1 MKKYLIVQNKE
12 TDCLEIMKCSTYHED
27 PNAVF
32 SYEPISD
39 ADSME
44 KAEQMMQHIKDIGG
58 IQKYFDEIVG
68 SVKNKKKDTSKKS
81 IAENV
86 EIEKPAIP
94 RNYLNQTTLKKFQ
107 IQLNEMEERLVTRFK
122 WGLTVNIT
130 PPDFETRVAILT
142 NKIRDYDYHFPPETI
157 EYLAG
162 QFDSNVRDLEGALKD
177 ISLVANVRQLDTITV
192 EVAAEAIR
200 ARKMDGPKLTLIPIE
215 DIQTEVGKFYNVTV
229 KEIKATKRT
238 QNIVLARQ
246 VAMYLAREMTDNS
259 LPKIGK
265 EFGGRDHSTVLHA
278 YNKIKNMIA
287 QDDSLRIEID
297 TIKNKIK

>member
-58 IQKYFDEIVG
+58 IQKYFDVIVG

-107 IQLNEMEERLVTRFK
+107 IQLNEMEEY
-122 WGLTVNIT
+122 
-130 PPDFETRVAILT
+130 FE
-142 NKIRDYDYHFPPETI
+142 E
-157 EYLAG
+157 
-162 QFDSNVRDLEGALKD
+162 VRH
-177 ISLVANVRQLDTITV
+177 SL
-192 EVAAEAIR
+192 
-200 ARKMDGPKLTLIPIE
+200 IE
-215 DIQTEVGKFYNVTV
+215 DDELNRIRLDDDSREEEYVYFKDAESYFRGFSASLSKLYDFCFYHEEFEDP
-229 KEIKATKRT
+229 EIKKEEKDLKLEHLILSYPLYYIKQALYKEEAALELAAKYDEEQLKKAIKNYDKPEYQMIRKELREECCNPITYKVSFEMKVVGHEYN
-238 QNIVLARQ
+238 QNILKESVRRG
-246 VAMYLAREMTDNS
+246 MRYNDMDI
-259 LPKIGK
+259 IG
-265 EFGGRDHSTVLHA
+265 D
-278 YNKIKNMIA
+278 IKMGEE
-287 QDDSLRIEID
+287 D
-297 TIKNKIK
+297 

>member
-58 IQKYFDEIVG
+58 IQKYFDEIVK

-94 RNYLNQTTLKKFQ
+94 RNYLDQTTLKKFQ
-107 IQLNEMEERLVTRFK
+107 IQLNEMEEYFEEVRHSLIEDDELNRVRLDDDSREEEYVYFK
-122 WGLTVNIT
+122 DAESYFRGFSASLSKLY
-130 PPDFETRVAILT
+130 DFCF
-142 NKIRDYDYHFPPETI
+142 YHEEFEDPEI
-157 EYLAG
+157 KKEEK
-162 QFDSNVRDLEGALKD
+162 DLELEHLILSYPLYYIKQALYKEEAALELAAKYD
-177 ISLVANVRQLDTITV
+177 EEQL
-192 EVAAEAIR
+192 
-200 ARKMDGPKLTLIPIE
+200 K
-215 DIQTEVGKFYNVTV
+215 
-229 KEIKATKRT
+229 KA
-238 QNIVLARQ
+238 
-246 VAMYLAREMTDNS
+246 
-259 LPKIGK
+259 
-265 EFGGRDHSTVLHA
+265 
-278 YNKIKNMIA
+278 IKNYDKPEYQMIRKELREECCNPITYKVSFEMKVVGHE
-287 QDDSLRIEID
+287 DDKNVLKESVRRGMYYNDMDIIGD
-297 TIKNKIK
+297 IKMGEED

>member
-107 IQLNEMEERLVTRFK
+107 IQLNEMEEYFEEVRHSLIEDDELNRIRLDDDSREEEYVYFK
-122 WGLTVNIT
+122 DAESYFRGFSVSLSKLY
-130 PPDFETRVAILT
+130 DFCF
-142 NKIRDYDYHFPPETI
+142 YHEEFEDPEI
-157 EYLAG
+157 KKEEK
-162 QFDSNVRDLEGALKD
+162 DLELEHLILSYPLYYIKQALYKEEAALELAAKYD
-177 ISLVANVRQLDTITV
+177 EEQLKKAIKNYDKPEYQMIRKELREECCNPITYKV
-192 EVAAEAIR
+192 SFEMKV
-200 ARKMDGPKLTLIPIE
+200 
-215 DIQTEVGKFYNVTV
+215 VGHEYN
-229 KEIKATKRT
+229 
-238 QNIVLARQ
+238 QNILKESVRRG
-246 VAMYLAREMTDNS
+246 MRYNDMDI
-259 LPKIGK
+259 IG
-265 EFGGRDHSTVLHA
+265 D
-278 YNKIKNMIA
+278 IKMGEE
-287 QDDSLRIEID
+287 D
-297 TIKNKIK
+297 

>member
-86 EIEKPAIP
+86 EIEKPVIP

-107 IQLNEMEERLVTRFK
+107 IQLNEMEEY
-122 WGLTVNIT
+122 
-130 PPDFETRVAILT
+130 FE
-142 NKIRDYDYHFPPETI
+142 E
-157 EYLAG
+157 
-162 QFDSNVRDLEGALKD
+162 VRH
-177 ISLVANVRQLDTITV
+177 SL
-192 EVAAEAIR
+192 
-200 ARKMDGPKLTLIPIE
+200 IE
-215 DIQTEVGKFYNVTV
+215 DDELNRIRLDDDSREEEYVYFKDAESYFRGFSASLSKLYDFCFYHEEFEDP
-229 KEIKATKRT
+229 EIKKEEKDLKLEHLILSYPLYYIKQALYKEEAALELAAKYDEEQLKKAIKNYDKPEYQMIRKELREECCNPITYKVSFEMKVVGHEYN
-238 QNIVLARQ
+238 QNILKESVRRG
-246 VAMYLAREMTDNS
+246 MRYNDMDI
-259 LPKIGK
+259 IG
-265 EFGGRDHSTVLHA
+265 D
-278 YNKIKNMIA
+278 IKMGEE
-287 QDDSLRIEID
+287 D
-297 TIKNKIK
+297 

>member
-107 IQLNEMEERLVTRFK
+107 IQLNEMEEY
-122 WGLTVNIT
+122 
-130 PPDFETRVAILT
+130 FE
-142 NKIRDYDYHFPPETI
+142 E
-157 EYLAG
+157 
-162 QFDSNVRDLEGALKD
+162 VRH
-177 ISLVANVRQLDTITV
+177 SL
-192 EVAAEAIR
+192 
-200 ARKMDGPKLTLIPIE
+200 IE
-215 DIQTEVGKFYNVTV
+215 DDELNRIRLDDDSREEEYVYFKDAESYFRGFSASLSKLYDFCFYHEEFEDP
-229 KEIKATKRT
+229 EIKKEEKDLKLEHLILSYPLYYIKQALYKEEAALELAAKYDEEQLKKAIKNYDKPEYQMIRKELREECCNPINYKVSFEMKVVGHEYN
-238 QNIVLARQ
+238 QNILKESVRRG
-246 VAMYLAREMTDNS
+246 MRYNDMDI
-259 LPKIGK
+259 IG
-265 EFGGRDHSTVLHA
+265 D
-278 YNKIKNMIA
+278 IKMGEE
-287 QDDSLRIEID
+287 D
-297 TIKNKIK
+297 

>member
-107 IQLNEMEERLVTRFK
+107 IQLNEMEEYFEEVRHSLIEDDELNRIRLDDDSREEEYVYFK
-122 WGLTVNIT
+122 DAESYFRGFSASLSKLY
-130 PPDFETRVAILT
+130 DFCF
-142 NKIRDYDYHFPPETI
+142 YHEEFEDPEI
-157 EYLAG
+157 KKEEK
-162 QFDSNVRDLEGALKD
+162 DLELEHLILSYPLYYIKQALYKEEAALELSAKYD
-177 ISLVANVRQLDTITV
+177 EEQL
-192 EVAAEAIR
+192 
-200 ARKMDGPKLTLIPIE
+200 K
-215 DIQTEVGKFYNVTV
+215 
-229 KEIKATKRT
+229 KA
-238 QNIVLARQ
+238 
-246 VAMYLAREMTDNS
+246 
-259 LPKIGK
+259 
-265 EFGGRDHSTVLHA
+265 
-278 YNKIKNMIA
+278 IKNYDKPEYQMIRKELREECCNPITYKVSFEMKVVGHE
-287 QDDSLRIEID
+287 DDKNVLKESVRRGMYYNDMDIIGD
-297 TIKNKIK
+297 IKMGEED

>member
-107 IQLNEMEERLVTRFK
+107 IQLNEMEEY
-122 WGLTVNIT
+122 
-130 PPDFETRVAILT
+130 FE
-142 NKIRDYDYHFPPETI
+142 E
-157 EYLAG
+157 
-162 QFDSNVRDLEGALKD
+162 VRH
-177 ISLVANVRQLDTITV
+177 SL
-192 EVAAEAIR
+192 
-200 ARKMDGPKLTLIPIE
+200 IE
-215 DIQTEVGKFYNVTV
+215 DDELNRIRLDDDSREEEYVYFKDAESYFRGFSASLSKLYAFCFYHEEFEDP
-229 KEIKATKRT
+229 EIKKEEKDLKLEHLILSYPLYYIKQALYKEEAALELAAKYDEEQLKKAIKNYDKPEYQMIRKELREECCNPITYKVSFEMKVVGHEYN
-238 QNIVLARQ
+238 QNILKESVRRG
-246 VAMYLAREMTDNS
+246 MRYNDMDI
-259 LPKIGK
+259 IG
-265 EFGGRDHSTVLHA
+265 D
-278 YNKIKNMIA
+278 IKMGEE
-287 QDDSLRIEID
+287 D
-297 TIKNKIK
+297 

>member
-107 IQLNEMEERLVTRFK
+107 IQLNEMEEYFEEVRHSLIEDDELNRVRLDDDSREEEYVYFK
-122 WGLTVNIT
+122 DAESYFRGFSASLSKLY
-130 PPDFETRVAILT
+130 DFCF
-142 NKIRDYDYHFPPETI
+142 YHEEFEDPEI
-157 EYLAG
+157 KKEEK
-162 QFDSNVRDLEGALKD
+162 DLELEHLILSYPLYYIKQALYKEEAALELAAKYD
-177 ISLVANVRQLDTITV
+177 EEQL
-192 EVAAEAIR
+192 
-200 ARKMDGPKLTLIPIE
+200 K
-215 DIQTEVGKFYNVTV
+215 
-229 KEIKATKRT
+229 KA
-238 QNIVLARQ
+238 
-246 VAMYLAREMTDNS
+246 
-259 LPKIGK
+259 
-265 EFGGRDHSTVLHA
+265 
-278 YNKIKNMIA
+278 IKNYDKPEYQMIRKELREECCNPITYKVSFEMKVVGHE
-287 QDDSLRIEID
+287 DDKNVLKESVRRGMYYNDMDIIGD
-297 TIKNKIK
+297 IKMGEED

>member
-58 IQKYFDEIVG
+58 IQKYFDEIVE

-94 RNYLNQTTLKKFQ
+94 RNYLDQTTLKKFQ
-107 IQLNEMEERLVTRFK
+107 IQLNEMEEYFEEVRHSLIEDDELNRIRLDDDSREEEYVYFK
-122 WGLTVNIT
+122 DAESYFRGFSASLSKLY
-130 PPDFETRVAILT
+130 DFCF
-142 NKIRDYDYHFPPETI
+142 YHEEFEDPEI
-157 EYLAG
+157 KKEEK
-162 QFDSNVRDLEGALKD
+162 DLELEHLILSYPLYYIKQALYKEETALELAAKYD
-177 ISLVANVRQLDTITV
+177 EEQL
-192 EVAAEAIR
+192 
-200 ARKMDGPKLTLIPIE
+200 K
-215 DIQTEVGKFYNVTV
+215 
-229 KEIKATKRT
+229 KA
-238 QNIVLARQ
+238 
-246 VAMYLAREMTDNS
+246 
-259 LPKIGK
+259 
-265 EFGGRDHSTVLHA
+265 
-278 YNKIKNMIA
+278 IKNYDKPEYQMIRKELREECCNPITYKVSFEMKVVGHE
-287 QDDSLRIEID
+287 DDKNVLKESVRRGMYYNDMDIIGD
-297 TIKNKIK
+297 IKMGEGD

>member
-94 RNYLNQTTLKKFQ
+94 RNYLDQTTLKKFQ
-107 IQLNEMEERLVTRFK
+107 IQLNEMEEYFEEVRHSLIEDDELNRVRLDDDSREEEYVYFK
-122 WGLTVNIT
+122 DAESYFRGFSASLSKLY
-130 PPDFETRVAILT
+130 DFCF
-142 NKIRDYDYHFPPETI
+142 YHEEFEDPEI
-157 EYLAG
+157 KKEEK
-162 QFDSNVRDLEGALKD
+162 DLELEHLILSYPLYYIKQALYKEEAALELAAKYD
-177 ISLVANVRQLDTITV
+177 EEQL
-192 EVAAEAIR
+192 
-200 ARKMDGPKLTLIPIE
+200 K
-215 DIQTEVGKFYNVTV
+215 
-229 KEIKATKRT
+229 KA
-238 QNIVLARQ
+238 
-246 VAMYLAREMTDNS
+246 
-259 LPKIGK
+259 
-265 EFGGRDHSTVLHA
+265 
-278 YNKIKNMIA
+278 IKNYDKPEYQMIRKELREECCNPITYKVSFEMKVVGHE
-287 QDDSLRIEID
+287 DDKNVLKESVRRGMYYNDMDIIGD
-297 TIKNKIK
+297 IKMGEED

>member
-107 IQLNEMEERLVTRFK
+107 IQLNEMEEY
-122 WGLTVNIT
+122 
-130 PPDFETRVAILT
+130 FE
-142 NKIRDYDYHFPPETI
+142 E
-157 EYLAG
+157 
-162 QFDSNVRDLEGALKD
+162 VRH
-177 ISLVANVRQLDTITV
+177 SL
-192 EVAAEAIR
+192 
-200 ARKMDGPKLTLIPIE
+200 IE
-215 DIQTEVGKFYNVTV
+215 DDELNRIRLDDDSREEEYVYFKDAESYFRGFSASLSKLYDFCFYHEEFEDP
-229 KEIKATKRT
+229 EIKKEEKDLKLEHLILSYPLYYIKQALYKEEAALELAAKYDEEQLKKAIKNYDKPEYQMIRKELREECCNPITYKVSFEMKVVGHEYN
-238 QNIVLARQ
+238 QNILKESVRRG
-246 VAMYLAREMTDNS
+246 MYYNDMNI
-259 LPKIGK
+259 IG
-265 EFGGRDHSTVLHA
+265 D
-278 YNKIKNMIA
+278 IKMEEE
-287 QDDSLRIEID
+287 D
-297 TIKNKIK
+297 

>member
-44 KAEQMMQHIKDIGG
+44 IAEQMMQHIKDIGG
-58 IQKYFDEIVG
+58 IQNYFDEIVG

-107 IQLNEMEERLVTRFK
+107 IQLNEMEEY
-122 WGLTVNIT
+122 
-130 PPDFETRVAILT
+130 FE
-142 NKIRDYDYHFPPETI
+142 E
-157 EYLAG
+157 
-162 QFDSNVRDLEGALKD
+162 VRH
-177 ISLVANVRQLDTITV
+177 SL
-192 EVAAEAIR
+192 
-200 ARKMDGPKLTLIPIE
+200 IE
-215 DIQTEVGKFYNVTV
+215 DDELNRIRLDDDSREEEYVYFKDAESYFRGFSASLSKLYDFCFYHEEFEDP
-229 KEIKATKRT
+229 EIKKEEKDLKLEHLILSYPLYYIKQALYKEEAALELAAKYDEEQLKKAIKNYDKPEYQMIRKELREECCNPITYKVSFEMKVGGHEYN
-238 QNIVLARQ
+238 QNILKESVRRG
-246 VAMYLAREMTDNS
+246 MRYNDMDI
-259 LPKIGK
+259 IG
-265 EFGGRDHSTVLHA
+265 D
-278 YNKIKNMIA
+278 IKMGEE
-287 QDDSLRIEID
+287 D
-297 TIKNKIK
+297 

>member
-107 IQLNEMEERLVTRFK
+107 IQLNEMEEY
-122 WGLTVNIT
+122 
-130 PPDFETRVAILT
+130 FE
-142 NKIRDYDYHFPPETI
+142 E
-157 EYLAG
+157 
-162 QFDSNVRDLEGALKD
+162 VRH
-177 ISLVANVRQLDTITV
+177 SL
-192 EVAAEAIR
+192 
-200 ARKMDGPKLTLIPIE
+200 IE
-215 DIQTEVGKFYNVTV
+215 DDELNRIRLDDDSREEEYVYFKDAESYFRGFSASLSKLYDFCFYHEEFEDP
-229 KEIKATKRT
+229 EIKKEEKDLKLEHLILSYPLYYIKQALYKEEAALE
-238 QNIVLARQ
+238 LAAKYDEEQ
-246 VAMYLAREMTDNS
+246 LKKA
-259 LPKIGK
+259 
-265 EFGGRDHSTVLHA
+265 
-278 YNKIKNMIA
+278 IKNYDKPEYQMIRKE
-287 QDDSLRIEID
+287 LREECCNPITYKVSFE
-297 TIKNKIK
+297 

>member
-58 IQKYFDEIVG
+58 IQKYFDEIVE

-94 RNYLNQTTLKKFQ
+94 RNYLDQTTLKKFQ
-107 IQLNEMEERLVTRFK
+107 IQLNEMEEYFEEVRHSLIEDDELNRVRLDDDSREEEYVYFK
-122 WGLTVNIT
+122 DAESYFRGFSASLSKLY
-130 PPDFETRVAILT
+130 DFCF
-142 NKIRDYDYHFPPETI
+142 YHEEFEDPEI
-157 EYLAG
+157 KKEEK
-162 QFDSNVRDLEGALKD
+162 DLELEHLILSYPLYYIKQALYKEEAALELAAKYD
-177 ISLVANVRQLDTITV
+177 EEQL
-192 EVAAEAIR
+192 
-200 ARKMDGPKLTLIPIE
+200 K
-215 DIQTEVGKFYNVTV
+215 
-229 KEIKATKRT
+229 KA
-238 QNIVLARQ
+238 
-246 VAMYLAREMTDNS
+246 
-259 LPKIGK
+259 
-265 EFGGRDHSTVLHA
+265 
-278 YNKIKNMIA
+278 IKNYDKPEYQMVRKELREECCNPITYKVSFEMKVVGHE
-287 QDDSLRIEID
+287 DDKNVLKESVRRGMHYNDMDIFGDIKIEEGD
-297 TIKNKIK
+297 

>member
-107 IQLNEMEERLVTRFK
+107 IQLNEMEEY
-122 WGLTVNIT
+122 
-130 PPDFETRVAILT
+130 FE
-142 NKIRDYDYHFPPETI
+142 E
-157 EYLAG
+157 
-162 QFDSNVRDLEGALKD
+162 
-177 ISLVANVRQLDTITV
+177 VRQSL
-192 EVAAEAIR
+192 
-200 ARKMDGPKLTLIPIE
+200 IE
-215 DIQTEVGKFYNVTV
+215 DDELNRIRLDDDSREEEYVYFKDAESYFRGFSASLSKLYDFCFYHEEFEDP
-229 KEIKATKRT
+229 EIK
-238 QNIVLARQ
+238 
-246 VAMYLAREMTDNS
+246 
-259 LPKIGK
+259 K
-265 EFGGRDHSTVLHA
+265 EEKDLKLEHLILSYPL
-278 YNKIKNMIA
+278 YYIKQA
-287 QDDSLRIEID
+287 LY
-297 TIKNKIK
+297 K

>member
-58 IQKYFDEIVG
+58 IQKYFDEIVE

-94 RNYLNQTTLKKFQ
+94 RNYLDQTTLKKFQ
-107 IQLNEMEERLVTRFK
+107 IQLNEMEEYFEEVRHSLIEDDELNRIRLDDDSRAEEYVYFK
-122 WGLTVNIT
+122 DAESYFRGFSASLSKLY
-130 PPDFETRVAILT
+130 DFCF
-142 NKIRDYDYHFPPETI
+142 YHEEFEDPEI
-157 EYLAG
+157 KKEEK
-162 QFDSNVRDLEGALKD
+162 DLELEHLILSYPLYYIKQALYKEEAALELAAKYD
-177 ISLVANVRQLDTITV
+177 EEQLKKAIKNYDKPEYQMIRKELREECCNPITYKV
-192 EVAAEAIR
+192 SFEMKV
-200 ARKMDGPKLTLIPIE
+200 
-215 DIQTEVGKFYNVTV
+215 VGHEYN
-229 KEIKATKRT
+229 
-238 QNIVLARQ
+238 QNILKESVRRG
-246 VAMYLAREMTDNS
+246 MYYNDMDI
-259 LPKIGK
+259 IG
-265 EFGGRDHSTVLHA
+265 D
-278 YNKIKNMIA
+278 IKMGEE
-287 QDDSLRIEID
+287 D
-297 TIKNKIK
+297 

>member
-58 IQKYFDEIVG
+58 IQKYFDEIVE

-94 RNYLNQTTLKKFQ
+94 RNYLDQTTLKKFQ
-107 IQLNEMEERLVTRFK
+107 IQLNEMEEYFEEVRHSLIEDDELNRVRLDDDSREEEYVYFK
-122 WGLTVNIT
+122 DAESYFRGFSASLSKLY
-130 PPDFETRVAILT
+130 DFCF
-142 NKIRDYDYHFPPETI
+142 YHEEFEDPEI
-157 EYLAG
+157 KKEEK
-162 QFDSNVRDLEGALKD
+162 DLELEHLILSYPLYYIKQALYKEEAALELAAKYD
-177 ISLVANVRQLDTITV
+177 EEQL
-192 EVAAEAIR
+192 
-200 ARKMDGPKLTLIPIE
+200 K
-215 DIQTEVGKFYNVTV
+215 
-229 KEIKATKRT
+229 KA
-238 QNIVLARQ
+238 
-246 VAMYLAREMTDNS
+246 
-259 LPKIGK
+259 
-265 EFGGRDHSTVLHA
+265 
-278 YNKIKNMIA
+278 IKNYDKPEYQMIRKELREECCNPITYKVSFEMKVVGHE
-287 QDDSLRIEID
+287 DDKNVLKESVRRGMYYNAMDIIGD
-297 TIKNKIK
+297 IKMGEED

>member
-58 IQKYFDEIVG
+58 IQKHFDEIVE

-94 RNYLNQTTLKKFQ
+94 RNYLDQTTLKKFQ
-107 IQLNEMEERLVTRFK
+107 IQLNEMEEYFEEVRHSLIEDDELNRVRLDDDSREEEYVYFK
-122 WGLTVNIT
+122 DAESYFRGFSASLSKLY
-130 PPDFETRVAILT
+130 DFCF
-142 NKIRDYDYHFPPETI
+142 YHEEFEDPEI
-157 EYLAG
+157 KKEEK
-162 QFDSNVRDLEGALKD
+162 DLELEHLILSYPLYYIKQALYKEEAALELAAKYD
-177 ISLVANVRQLDTITV
+177 EEQL
-192 EVAAEAIR
+192 
-200 ARKMDGPKLTLIPIE
+200 K
-215 DIQTEVGKFYNVTV
+215 
-229 KEIKATKRT
+229 KA
-238 QNIVLARQ
+238 
-246 VAMYLAREMTDNS
+246 
-259 LPKIGK
+259 
-265 EFGGRDHSTVLHA
+265 
-278 YNKIKNMIA
+278 IKNYDKPEYQMVRKELREECCNPITYKVSFEMKVVGHE
-287 QDDSLRIEID
+287 DDKNVLKESVRRGMHYNDMDIIGDIKIEEGD
-297 TIKNKIK
+297 